1 MVREVMRSPRTVDVE
16 ITSRC
21 NLRCRYCYYF
31 DNPGGGYGDLPAS
44 EWLTFFEE
52 LGEAAVMDV
61 CIAGGEPFTRRD
73 LPELIDGI
81 VRNRMRFTILSN
93 GTLVDNA
100 AARMIASTGR
110 CDQVQVSIDGSGPE
124 SHDAFRGAG
133 SFEAAVRGLRA
144 LRRRGV
150 PVTVRLTI
158 HRRNVDDLEAAA
170 RFFLE
175 ELGLEGFSTN
185 AAGYLGSCR
194 LNTGEVLLSTR
205 ERQRAMETL
214 LRLAEKYPGRIQA
227 AAGPLA
233 EGKMWLEMEEA
244 RTGGEA
250 PSFGGGKLTGCG
262 CPAEKIAVRS
272 DGVIVPCTMLA
283 HMELGGI
290 NRDSLLDI
298 WQRSPELN
306 VLRERCEVSL
316 DAFEECAGCGYR
328 AWCTGNCP
336 ALAHS
341 LTGEVNRPSP
351 DACLRRYLEDGGKLP
366 DRERIRTSPFG
377 KGGSRGI

>member
-1 MVREVMRSPRTVDVE
+1 VDVE

-44 EWLTFFEE
+44 EWLTFFGE
-52 LGEAAVMDV
+52 LGKAAVMDV
-61 CIAGGEPFTRRD
+61 CLAGGEPFTRRD

-93 GTLVDNA
+93 GTLVDDD
-100 AARMIASTGR
+100 AARMIAATGR
-110 CDQVQVSIDGSGPE
+110 CSQVQVSIDGSGPR

-144 LRRRGV
+144 LRRHGV
-150 PVTVRLTI
+150 PVSVRLTI
-158 HRRNVDDLEAAA
+158 HRRNVNDLEAAA

-175 ELGLEGFSTN
+175 ELELENFSTN

-205 ERQRAMETL
+205 ERQGAMETL
-214 LRLAEKYPGRIQA
+214 LRLAQEYPGRIQA

-244 RTGGEA
+244 RTGGDK
-250 PSFGGGKLTGCG
+250 PSFGGGSLTGCG
-262 CPAEKIAVRS
+262 CPAEKVAVRA

-283 HMELGGI
+283 HMELGRI
-290 NRDSLLDI
+290 NRDSFLDI
-298 WQRSPELN
+298 WRRSPELN
-306 VLRERCEVSL
+306 GLRERSEVSL
-316 DAFEECAGCGYR
+316 DIFEECAGCGYR

-336 ALAHS
+336 GLAHS

-366 DRERIRTSPFG
+366 DREKIRG
-377 KGGSRGI
+377 